1 MTLKGDFLADQWLRL
16 YASMS
21 RGTDSIPGWGKL
33 RFLHAMGQGQKNKK
47 SNQIKLKTI
56 SVNRGE
62 RGLDLSQHKSL

>member
-1 MTLKGDFLADQWLRL
+1 MVQWLGL
-16 YASMS
+16 CAPHA
-21 RGTDSIPGWGKL
+21 RGWDLTSGWGKL
-33 RFLHAMGQGQKNKK
+33 RFLHAMGHGQKNKK